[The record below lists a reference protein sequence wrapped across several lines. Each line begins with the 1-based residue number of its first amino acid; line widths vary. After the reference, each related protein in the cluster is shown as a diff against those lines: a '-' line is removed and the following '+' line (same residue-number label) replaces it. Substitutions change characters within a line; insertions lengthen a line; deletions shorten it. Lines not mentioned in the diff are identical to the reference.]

1 MIIPMVCFTCG
12 KPIAHLWRPYLEWV
26 QNYTQ
31 MYQEKIEQIKQR
43 ALIDPN
49 KIIPDENKI
58 AEQINEFRHAT
69 PTP

>member
-12 KPIAHLWRPYLEWV
+12 KPIAHLWRHYLEWV